1 MVGVGLRRSIVIW
14 LAVFLGAVLI
24 VGIPYWRVAY
34 AQAQLPSVLMGP
46 PLLAVVLAAFVVR
59 RFAAAGFA
67 RATFVTALVV
77 PCVVMAR
84 VTVETSADPTSHNL
98 WPFEVVIGMGV
109 GILAAAAGALLGSW
123 PRRHV

>member
-1 MVGVGLRRSIVIW
+1 MIW
-14 LAVFLGAVLI
+14 LAAFFGAVLI

-46 PLLAVVLAAFVVR
+46 ALLAVVLAAFVVR
-59 RFAAAGFA
+59 RFAAAGFV

-98 WPFEVVIGMGV
+98 WPFEIVIAMGV
-109 GILAAAAGALLGSW
+109 GILTSATGALLGSW
-123 PRRHV
+123 PRRNA